1 MNGGSK
7 KTSSKSRPAST
18 SQLNTPLNQ
27 INGTPQNLLCTFSPF
42 NDWFASLTQ
51 SVDRHRLQ
59 IYSSSEKGQLLAD
72 YVIPTAK
79 CECLEW
85 VKLPSTSKVASSSS
99 EPQNAKKRRKRQSQE
114 DVNGIAHEEE
124 ASLSLTSPIVLAL
137 GLSTGSIHLFNPLQG
152 KIVRILS
159 DSVTS
164 TSSSASNATLS
175 LAFYQNASLFAC
187 FANGSV
193 SSWDLKEALDQDAA
207 TPVTSTKIYNIL
219 RESTTPYQ
227 QVTVLSTRYIALAHH
242 SIAVYSV
249 SDDKIVA
256 TYTGHASNVTHLVPL
271 PGLPTR
277 FVSAAEGDRVVNIW
291 LAPTEGK
298 KTAKP
303 LATLPLD
310 ASVRHLSS
318 ISDETG
324 RDLLLVVTTKGSVRL
339 YEVPSDLD
347 HVKANGKKSAGIAT
361 LSLLS
366 QVTVVAKQGD
376 KEELPVIDAQMQ
388 ESTTIKV
395 ARIAKGAKI
404 VFDTASIRDGSGN
417 FKAQVT
423 VVRAKIGPET
433 GDGDHLGGS
442 ALTQRYTE
450 AGTSSTQRNLQHS
463 TVTGFNGMLTG
474 PDDVGSLADD
484 QANLDAGIDDLE
496 EPSLGQRLKGLRMG
510 TSQNGITEEFGE
522 EMDED
527 EQIKATLPMGSLSLA
542 QTLTQ
547 ALHSNDSSILS
558 TCLAH
563 SDPAV
568 IRSSVTRLNGPLAV
582 KLLEHCVDRM
592 GRGGKRSTGALGSAR
607 TRGII
612 EWVRATL
619 IAHTGYLMS
628 LPKLVHRLSAL
639 HSTLSS
645 RLASHERLLALN
657 GRLELV
663 LGQIEMRAAYTAQQ
677 AQKIQGVKTKGRQ
690 DQSADLEAKKKQQVE
705 GKQWIEE
712 SSSGEEDDDPDDPED
727 EMDVDQDDDDDDDDE
742 DSSDGS
748 DGLQDVVRGE
758 EEGEMQDIALGN
770 DTLGNT
776 SLDSDE
782 EREGELADEEESGQ
796 EEDDDEKNEE
806 SSMEEGDEEGEE
818 EEASDESALDEEG
831 DSDDV
836 EEEDEEDSEEDDI
849 NRGGLLDMEA
859 ESTDG
864 EEEESEESEE

>member
-1 MNGGSK
+1 MAGNSKASGGSSK
-7 KTSSKSRPAST
+7 KASSKSRPAST

-27 INGTPQNLLCTFSPF
+27 SNGTSQNFLCSFSPF

-51 SVDRHRLQ
+51 SIDRHRLQ
-59 IYSSSEKGQLLAD
+59 VYSSSEKGQLLAD
-72 YVIPTAK
+72 YVIPTAR

-85 VKLPSTSKVASSSS
+85 VQMPSSTAASSSS
-99 EPQNAKKRRKRQSQE
+99 QPQNAKKRRKRQSQE
-114 DVNGIAHEEE
+114 GVNGDAHEDEI
-124 ASLSLTSPIVLAL
+124 SSTSANTTVLAL

-152 KIVRILS
+152 KVVRMLS

-164 TSSSASNATLS
+164 TSSSASNATSS
-175 LAFYQNASLFAC
+175 LAFDQNASLFAC

-193 SSWDLKEALDQDAA
+193 SLWDLREALDQDAA
-207 TPVTSTKIYNIL
+207 TPITSTKKYNQL
-219 RESTTPYQ
+219 RELTTPYQ
-227 QVTVLSTRYIALAHH
+227 QVAVLSTKYIALAHH
-242 SIAVYSV
+242 SIAVYSLT
-249 SDDKIVA
+249 DDKIVA
-256 TYTGHASNVTHLVPL
+256 TYTGHASSVTHLIPL
-271 PGLPTR
+271 PSLPTR
-277 FVSAAEGDRVVNIW
+277 FASAAEGDRVVNIW
-291 LAPTEGK
+291 LAPTEGR

-310 ASVRHLSS
+310 APVSHLSGFT
-318 ISDETG
+318 DDAG
-324 RDLLLVVTTKGSVRL
+324 RDLLLVVTTKGNVRL
-339 YEVPSDLD
+339 YDVPLDLG
-347 HVKANGKKSAGIAT
+347 HVKVNSKKSAGIAT
-361 LSLLS
+361 LPLLS
-366 QVTVVAKQGD
+366 RVTIVAKQGD
-376 KEELPVIDAQMQ
+376 KEELPAIDALMQ
-388 ESTTIKV
+388 DSNIIKV
-395 ARIAKGAKI
+395 ARIAKGAK
-404 VFDTASIRDGSGN
+404 VTFDSALIRDSTGN
-417 FKAQVT
+417 FKADIT
-423 VVRAKIGPET
+423 VVRAKGGPEN

-442 ALTQRYTE
+442 AATQRYTE
-450 AGTSSTQRNLQHS
+450 AGTSSTQRNTQNS
-463 TVTGFNGMLTG
+463 TVTGVNGLLTG
-474 PDDVGSLADD
+474 PDDVGLLADD

-510 TSQNGITEEFGE
+510 TGQNGITEEDGE
-522 EMDED
+522 EMEED
-527 EQIKATLPMGSLSLA
+527 EEPRATLPMGSLSLA

-547 ALHSNDSSILS
+547 ALHSNDTALLS

-677 AQKIQGVKTKGRQ
+677 ALKVQGVKTKGRQ
-690 DQSADLEAKKKQQVE
+690 DQSADQEAKKKLQIE
-705 GKQWIEE
+705 GKQWVEE
-712 SSSGEEDDDPDDPED
+712 SSSEEEDDPDDPED
-727 EMDVDQDDDDDDDDE
+727 EMDVDQDDDDEEEE
-742 DSSDGS
+742 DSSDEA
-748 DGLQDVVRGE
+748 DGLEDVVRGE
-758 EEGEMQDIALGN
+758 EEGETQDIALGN

-776 SLDSDE
+776 SMDSDE
-782 EREGELADEEESGQ
+782 EREDAEAGEAVNGGEEG
-796 EEDDDEKNEE
+796 EENEEE
-806 SSMEEGDEEGEE
+806 SSMEEDE

-831 DSDDV
+831 DSDEV
-836 EEEDEEDSEEDDI
+836 EDDEEEDSEEEDI
-849 NRGGLLDMEA
+849 SRGGLLDVEA

-864 EEEESEESEE
+864 EEESEESEE